1 MVRAGVRCGRLPAL
15 NHRVLGE
22 VRHRSQAG
30 IVSRRTA
37 DALGAL
43 LRGQAYGTPM
53 LRRFQEMEG
62 EGKVRISLLTHA
74 ELDYAIVRVGK
85 FAPIAKDAKLNA
97 SMFPLQE
104 YLSLAIIFIIYGLL
118 SKLASRRGDEKA
130 PLRNEFAISTSVSL
144 MTISKIFADLFAAK
158 TRSDQFILAAAV
170 GGVAPLFFVVLERYS
185 SWDVS
190 SDPPK
195 KRIWVGIVLPNLL
208 ALFILFLYY
217 FLRYSVPSP

>member
-1 MVRAGVRCGRLPAL
+1 
-15 NHRVLGE
+15 
-22 VRHRSQAG
+22 
-30 IVSRRTA
+30 
-37 DALGAL
+37 
-43 LRGQAYGTPM
+43 
-53 LRRFQEMEG
+53 
-62 EGKVRISLLTHA
+62 
-74 ELDYAIVRVGK
+74 
-85 FAPIAKDAKLNA
+85 
-97 SMFPLQE
+97 
-104 YLSLAIIFIIYGLL
+104 
-118 SKLASRRGDEKA
+118 
-130 PLRNEFAISTSVSL
+130 

-217 FLRYSVPSP
+217 FLRYSAPSP